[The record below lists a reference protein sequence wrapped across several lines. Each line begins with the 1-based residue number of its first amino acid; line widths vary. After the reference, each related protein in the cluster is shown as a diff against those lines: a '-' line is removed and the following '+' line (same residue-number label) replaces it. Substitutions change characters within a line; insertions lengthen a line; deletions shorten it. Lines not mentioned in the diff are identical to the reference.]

1 MNKRRRV
8 EGVVT
13 SDKMQ
18 KTVVVQT
25 TRTFRHQLY
34 GKVVESNRKLTA
46 HDEMEARIGD
56 EVRLVESRPMS
67 KTKRWVVEAIL
78 KSKVQEDAAK

>member
-1 MNKRRRV
+1 MNTRRRV

-25 TRTFRHQLY
+25 TSVYRHPLY
-34 GKVVESNRKLTA
+34 GKVVEAHRKLVA
-46 HDEMEARIGD
+46 HDELGARIGD
-56 EVRLVESRPMS
+56 EVRIVESKPIS
-67 KTKRWVVEAIL
+67 KRKRWVVEEIL
-78 KSKVQEDAAK
+78 KHKVLEEVTE